1 MPFTVVGW
9 FENQDSAALIN
20 ALALADPHIRVEGD
34 NIIVPAWAPNL
45 MALYAYGVDLT
56 LARLVSPSL
65 RKLANPDICPI
76 DKADEPTSIPPFHD
90 LFDSPIP
97 LEVSEALVFQ
107 GAEDNAAA
115 GDMAAFAW
123 LGDAI
128 AAIPAGKIFTVR
140 STQTITLLTVDVW
153 NNRAFTLDQTL
164 PAGRYAVVGARAQAA
179 GLRAF
184 RFVVVGESHRP
195 GALGF
200 DADGDIAPPRFRNG
214 KAGVWFEFEHNEP
227 PTIDLMSLSADTAV
241 NIWLDL
247 IQIRAG
253 VA

>member
-1 MPFTVVGW
+1 MPFTVVG
-9 FENQDSAALIN
+9 FFQNLDAATLALID
-20 ALALADPHIRVEGD
+20 ALADPHVRVVAKQV
-34 NIIVPAWAPNL
+34 IVPSWAPNL
-45 MALYAYGVDLT
+45 MGFYAWGTDLVQAQLLT
-56 LARLVSPSL
+56 PSL
-65 RKLANPDICPI
+65 RALALLDISPL

-90 LFDSPIP
+90 LFENPLP
-97 LEVSEALVFQ
+97 LEVSEALTFN

-115 GDMAAFAW
+115 GDMALFAW

-128 AAIPAGKIFTVR
+128 TPIPTGKIFTVR
-140 STQTITLLTVDVW
+140 ATQTITLLTVDVW

-164 PAGRYAVVGARAQAA
+164 PAGRYAVVGARAQSA

-184 RFVVVGESHRP
+184 RFVVTGEFHRP

-200 DADGDIAPPRFRNG
+200 DADGDIAPDRFRRG
-214 KAGVWFEFEHNEP
+214 KAGVWFEFEHNAP

-247 IQIRAG
+247 IQVRAG
-253 VA
+253 TP